1 MYKYFLCF
9 TYVKLILI
17 KFCLAVKCL
26 IKVCKNVSRTQPND
40 LSQTADFEKQLPIPT
55 KPWSTTL
62 LSPPTMLK
70 FQLIHSCILH
80 ERTSFKYFFSYL
92 FQPFGP

>member
-55 KPWSTTL
+55 KPMVNNTTFTSHNVKVSTY
-62 LSPPTMLK
+62 
-70 FQLIHSCILH
+70 
-80 ERTSFKYFFSYL
+80 SFLYFARKDFL
-92 FQPFGP
+92 